1 MPCRP
6 FTDPHAGLIQNPRLG
21 VCFQSDQVQFS
32 WQHYF
37 ATYAEGVCNGL
48 SDITMYLDQLLP
60 CSGYVV
66 CPGVKEYPPEIRF
79 RTKNLVEWGAPFNQK
94 FSSSCSRWHIPNN
107 SRQAVDSC
115 SYNCCK
121 HCKKLLHDIQQLVHR
136 SEQTTE
142 VQKLARTLP
151 SSNYPLSKL
160 SPASQKKRVTKVIEE
175 RKNLVQKLNKLQP
188 FECYINDRQ
197 HNELIQLVS
206 AIQIKGSATINQ
218 LISEGES
225 MLGAD
230 SNILKDAWQ
239 QDVIERLHFEK
250 DQRGAGINTS
260 CVYHGYRGVDNFSTW
275 GAEHVYM

>member
-1 MPCRP
+1 M
-6 FTDPHAGLIQNPRLG
+6 
-21 VCFQSDQVQFS
+21 
-32 WQHYF
+32 
-37 ATYAEGVCNGL
+37 
-48 SDITMYLDQLLP
+48 
-60 CSGYVV
+60 
-66 CPGVKEYPPEIRF
+66 
-79 RTKNLVEWGAPFNQK
+79 
-94 FSSSCSRWHIPNN
+94 
-107 SRQAVDSC
+107 
-115 SYNCCK
+115 
-121 HCKKLLHDIQQLVHR
+121 
-136 SEQTTE
+136 
-142 VQKLARTLP
+142 QKLARTLP

-206 AIQIKGSATINQ
+206 AIQIKGSATVNQ

-260 CVYHGYRGVDNFSTW
+260 CVYHGYRGVDISTW
-275 GAEHVYM
+275 GAEHIHM